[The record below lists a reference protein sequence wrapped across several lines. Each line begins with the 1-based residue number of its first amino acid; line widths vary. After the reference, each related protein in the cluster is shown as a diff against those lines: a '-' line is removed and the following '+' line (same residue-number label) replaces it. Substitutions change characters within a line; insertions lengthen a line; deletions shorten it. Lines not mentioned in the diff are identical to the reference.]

1 LQGLL
6 RAFEEAAES
15 RSGGVFHFTQRLE
28 DGTCRNLRVSLK
40 YWGKTR
46 PQKLFLRNFLFCPA
60 IKSDFFERGD
70 S

>member
-40 YWGKTR
+40 YWGKNEAAKIIFA
-46 PQKLFLRNFLFCPA
+46 QFSVLSCN
-60 IKSDFFERGD
+60 
-70 S
+70 